1 MWNVFISMNFRRYDT
16 FLFFFRKHDMVDVY
30 ILCFQKWNNNMIS
43 TCTIRSSFCSCE
55 IKEHF
60 FTCTLYRCSRCHKI
74 RLQGWNC
81 YKYFLTHFT
90 DNMQVSDCNIIKF
103 CRLIGCSPYLEKT
116 KIANIFTYKEFWLL
130 SKSEVPLT
138 AFTTKNPVVAQK

>member
-30 ILCFQKWNNNMIS
+30 ILCFQTLNNNMIS

-81 YKYFLTHFT
+81 YKYFLTLFT
-90 DNMQVSDCNIIKF
+90 DNMQVQDWNITKF
-103 CRLIGCSPYLEKT
+103 CRLIGCSPYLEKA
-116 KIANIFTYKEFWLL
+116 KIANICPIRSFDCFQSQKYPWLL
-130 SKSEVPLT
+130 SQ
-138 AFTTKNPVVAQK
+138 QKIL

>member
-30 ILCFQKWNNNMIS
+30 ILCLQKWNNNMIS

-81 YKYFLTHFT
+81 YKYFLTPFA
-90 DNMQVSDCNIIKF
+90 DNKQVPDCKIIELVAARTQKRHILQIHVPIGSSDYFQSQKY
-103 CRLIGCSPYLEKT
+103 P
-116 KIANIFTYKEFWLL
+116 WLL
-130 SKSEVPLT
+130 SQ
-138 AFTTKNPVVAQK
+138 QKILE

>member
-81 YKYFLTHFT
+81 YKYFLTLFT
-90 DNMQVSDCNIIKF
+90 DNMQVQDCNITKF
-103 CRLIGCSPYLEKT
+103 CRLIILVAARTWKRQRLQIYLPIRSSDYFLSQK
-116 KIANIFTYKEFWLL
+116 YPWLL
-130 SKSEVPLT
+130 SQ
-138 AFTTKNPVVAQK
+138 QKIL